1 MWHVAH
7 DFQAGSIG
15 LWDAGVFPVS
25 GLDLQS
31 VRRYSRQIA
40 LPEVGSEGQARILA
54 ARIALVGHGLAIEVA
69 ARYLAAAGV
78 CSFRSIA
85 RESRLSDL
93 VGIVTEVNPA
103 ARAEACPWPFDGNA
117 WLSALGEQ
125 TAVVRL
131 GFDDAMVRAAVHV
144 AVPVVAVRIDAMS
157 IDVLSL
163 RRHGP
168 CPHLSLGVPV
178 GLSNASENDAEI
190 AVVAGAL
197 AACETL
203 DIVVGRDGPR
213 ARHLR
218 LVLAPG
224 EEPLAQNIPWAP
236 ECFACGGSAN
246 EAVISL
252 RKNLRD

>member
-1 MWHVAH
+1 M
-7 DFQAGSIG
+7 
-15 LWDAGVFPVS
+15 S

-54 ARIALVGHGLAIEVA
+54 ARIAMVGHGLAIEVA

-93 VGIVTEVNPA
+93 VGIVTEGNPA

-117 WLSALGEQ
+117 WLSALREQ
-125 TAVVRL
+125 TVIVRL
-131 GFDDAMVRAAVHV
+131 GFDDDAMVRAAVHV
-144 AVPVVAVRIDAMS
+144 AVPVVAVRIDARS

-168 CPHLSLGVPV
+168 CPHLSLDVPV
-178 GLSNASENDAEI
+178 GLSKTSEHDAGI
-190 AVVAGAL
+190 AVAAGAL

-203 DIVVGRDGPR
+203 DIVVGRDGLR

-224 EEPLAQNIPWAP
+224 EEPLAQDIPWAP
-236 ECFACGGSAN
+236 ECFACGGNAS
-246 EAVISL
+246 EAVIP
-252 RKNLRD
+252 RQKLRD

>member
-1 MWHVAH
+1 
-7 DFQAGSIG
+7 
-15 LWDAGVFPVS
+15 VS
-25 GLDLQS
+25 GLDLQA

-93 VGIVTEVNPA
+93 VGIVIEVNPA
-103 ARAEACPWPFDGNA
+103 ARAEACPWPFDENA
-117 WLSALGEQ
+117 WLSALEAQ
-125 TAVVRL
+125 TVVVRL
-131 GFDDAMVRAAVHV
+131 GFDDDAMVRAAVHG

-168 CPHLSLGVPV
+168 CPHLSLDVPM
-178 GLSNASENDAEI
+178 GPSRATESDPGI

-203 DIVVGRDGPR
+203 DIVVSRDRGPR

-218 LVLAPG
+218 LVLGAG
-224 EEPLAQNIPWAP
+224 EEPLAQDVPWAP

-246 EAVISL
+246 EAVIPL